1 MAQRNR
7 GSRNRNSRPK
17 PSPKPSPRSQARSKA
32 SASRSRN
39 SNPSPAPRP
48 SRSSTQRASRPGSV
62 AANRAAG
69 TNKAAVNQRNRNS
82 SRNNQGGGNSL
93 SGTRQAIQPV
103 SPMGPVQNNKGGRQ
117 GNRNTSNMTVGE
129 RRADARD
136 RNMTMRQYRAFT
148 QDPQAT
154 NKQTPEERRNANRSL
169 INQDVSKAS
178 DYDFGAFRK
187 NTVNNAELRHL
198 RKAGMSRD
206 DIAQAVADSGLR
218 LGKAAKNKLGR
229 WEDRKN
235 NTDDPVIPDTEPV
248 ETFEPGVGDT
258 YNEYIT
264 NNYYGPEVQPT
275 PSPTAPPGPGT
286 SPIPPTNPIVP
297 PTPPT
302 VPSVVMPTPGVFPG
316 IPGGGGPGAPTLPT
330 FDGSFSVGG
339 DLDQNVGKQG
349 DMTTT
354 IGNDNTFGAGSSIGN
369 DMSVTI
375 GVNQAGNNNG
385 GFGGA
390 MGGPYN
396 PLSSMQSAAAYGVLN
411 TNAWHRSQAQLNGYG
426 RAAGASSEAARI
438 TGAPQRVSNL
448 YNFAGQT
455 QNYWNNKATAQ
466 QGFYLGDMFNFQAP
480 NWQMPP
486 DPKLPEDE
494 TEEIADSMSF

>member
-7 GSRNRNSRPK
+7 GSRNRNSRPSQSK

-32 SASRSRN
+32 SASRSR
-39 SNPSPAPRP
+39 SSYSRP
-48 SRSSTQRASRPGSV
+48 SLRNSSRPSSRPSNRPSTQRASRPGSV

-69 TNKAAVNQRNRNS
+69 TNKATQNQLNRLNGNS
-82 SRNNQGGGNSL
+82 SRNNQGARNNSSSQL
-93 SGTRQAIQPV
+93 V
-103 SPMGPVQNNKGGRQ
+103 GPVQDNRGGRQ

-136 RNMTMRQYRAFT
+136 RGMTMRQYKAFT
-148 QDPQAT
+148 QDQQT
-154 NKQTPEERRNANRSL
+154 TKKQTPQERRDANRPL
-169 INQDVSKAS
+169 IKQDVSKAS
-178 DYDFGAFRK
+178 DYNFGAFRK
-187 NTVNNAELRHL
+187 GSVNSGELQYL

-206 DIAQAVADSGLR
+206 DIAQAAADSGLR

-235 NTDDPVIPDTEPV
+235 VTDETVIPDTE
-248 ETFEPGVGDT
+248 TIEPGVGDT

-264 NNYYGPEVQPT
+264 NPEVQPT